1 MGAVISEEEI
11 ICFELVMIFKD
22 LCDQKQSYS
31 SENNVMVQCYSKAIY
46 VGGKL
51 QRWAWL
57 RFYKCYYI
65 HLFQCILS
73 YALFLCIMFYALYVQ
88 I

>member
-31 SENNVMVQCYSKAIY
+31 SKNNVMVECYSKAIY
-46 VGGKL
+46 VGEITTLGL
-51 QRWAWL
+51 AV
-57 RFYKCYYI
+57 
-65 HLFQCILS
+65 IL
-73 YALFLCIMFYALYVQ
+73 
-88 I
+88 